1 MHIITQSRLREFAR
15 EHPGADGPLR
25 AWESI
30 IRAKKYKSPHD
41 VRSDFGSVDFPGN
54 GKAIFNIG
62 GNKYRLVTKIMYRW
76 GKVLILEVW
85 THKQYDRSLSLK

>member
-1 MHIITQSRLREFAR
+1 VHIITQTRLREFAR
-15 EHPGADGPLR
+15 EHPDADGPLR

-30 IRAKKYKSPHD
+30 IRAKKYKTPHE
-41 VRSDFGSVDFPGN
+41 VRADFGTVDFTGG

-76 GKVLILEVW
+76 GKILILEVW
-85 THKQYDRSLSLK
+85 THKQYDRSVSK

>member
-1 MHIITQSRLREFAR
+1 VHIITQTRLREFAR
-15 EHPGADGPLR
+15 KHPDADLPLR
-25 AWESI
+25 AWETI
-30 IRAKKYKSPHD
+30 IRAKKYKSPHE
-41 VRSDFGSVDFPGN
+41 VRADFGSTDFPGN

-85 THKQYDRSLSLK
+85 THKQYDRSLSE